1 MTPGGSSSRMPS
13 CEYAGLPLEGPSGC
27 GGTQPSRTT
36 AVGGRTVVRTTQFAN
51 QLLTKMHGRIR
62 IDVDGYGHEL
72 ANAQ

>member
-1 MTPGGSSSRMPS
+1 
-13 CEYAGLPLEGPSGC
+13 
-27 GGTQPSRTT
+27 
-36 AVGGRTVVRTTQFAN
+36 VVRTTQFAN